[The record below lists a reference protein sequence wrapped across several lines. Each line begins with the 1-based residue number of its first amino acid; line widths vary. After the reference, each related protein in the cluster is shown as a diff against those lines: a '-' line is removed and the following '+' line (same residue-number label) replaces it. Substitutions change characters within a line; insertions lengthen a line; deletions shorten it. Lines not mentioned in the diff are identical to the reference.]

1 MKRAIF
7 AASAALLVS
16 LAGCNEIGFA
26 TKTAPIQECFLIAP
40 NNGNQPFSPILL
52 DKCTGKSRLLVR
64 SPFGDK
70 PQDGYTYQWLSL
82 EKNDYRTPH
91 LVNN

>member
-1 MKRAIF
+1 MKQAVF
-7 AASAALLVS
+7 AVFAALLIA
-16 LAGCNEIGFA
+16 LAGCNEIGLT
-26 TKTAPIQECFLIAP
+26 TKSGSHQECFLVAP

-52 DKCTGKSRLLVR
+52 DKCTGKSWLLVR